1 MLQRALGPSL
11 GLEVYLLI
19 RLGAL
24 AICRGVARTTTF
36 SHIGNDPLTLPM
48 AKTLLLPTC
57 SETQVTR
64 CTAIVVILLESEP
77 VTGSL
82 ENDHHAIPVGD
93 AAPSQKLPPR
103 LKRSATGE

>member
-11 GLEVYLLI
+11 GLEVYPLI

-24 AICRGVARTTTF
+24 AIMSRGVVRTMTTF
-36 SHIGNDPLTLPM
+36 SHIGNDPLTLPL

-64 CTAIVVILLESEP
+64 CTAIVVIPLEFEP
-77 VTGSL
+77 VTGFL
-82 ENDHHAIPVGD
+82 ENDHHAIRVRD
-93 AAPSQKLPPR
+93 AAR
-103 LKRSATGE
+103 

>member
-1 MLQRALGPSL
+1 M
-11 GLEVYLLI
+11 
-19 RLGAL
+19 
-24 AICRGVARTTTF
+24 TF

-64 CTAIVVILLESEP
+64 CTAIVVIPLESEP

-82 ENDHHAIPVGD
+82 ENDHHAIPVRD
-93 AAPSQKLPPR
+93 AAR
-103 LKRSATGE
+103 